1 MYKKDRTKAKYMWI
15 TKTMKT
21 INLLEPITSTEYS
34 TYSSMEFEC
43 NCQSKVRT
51 CKTRSVQLPKSVLL
65 HKLCEVS
72 MLSCHTW
79 QAADSRSPEM
89 SLPIG
94 LLCLYLCG
102 LLLEF
107 QPDIFSDAHMNTW
120 LCERSCESS
129 FWKVTCDLS
138 WLNVMAPLRARQK
151 LWQVEWVPKQQHQQI
166 RT

>member
-1 MYKKDRTKAKYMWI
+1 MWI
-15 TKTMKT
+15 TKTVKT

-51 CKTRSVQLPKSVLL
+51 CKTRSVQVPKSVLL

-138 WLNVMAPLRARQK
+138 WLNVMAPLRARQM
-151 LWQVEWVPKQQHQQI
+151 LRQVEWVPKQQHQQI